1 MVTGMALSAKAQAM
15 VTPTPIQARSAI
27 EILSPATQ
35 TAPVV
40 FSSPHSG
47 RDYPPDF
54 TAESALDRV
63 TLRRSEDGFVDEL
76 FAAAPSY
83 GAPMLKALFPRVYV
97 DPNREPYELDPTMF
111 DEPLPNYANTS
122 SPRVAAGLGT
132 IARVVT
138 NGEEI
143 YVGKLRFAEVR
154 GRIESLYR
162 PYHAA
167 LGELIDTTKSRFGHC
182 VLIDCHSMPSVG
194 GPLDHDSGRRRVD
207 FILGDAHGAAC
218 APALTRFVEQ
228 QLRALG
234 YAVARNAPYSGGYIT
249 RHYGRPNEGVHALQ
263 IEINRALYMDE
274 DRVRPSPGLPPLAA
288 HMERLAGAICGFD
301 GLQLAAE

>member
-1 MVTGMALSAKAQAM
+1 MVTGAPPQ
-15 VTPTPIQARSAI
+15 TRSAI
-27 EILSPATQ
+27 EILAPATQ
-35 TAPVV
+35 SAPVV

-47 RDYPPDF
+47 RDYSPEF
-54 TAESALDRV
+54 AAGSALDRV
-63 TLRRSEDGFVDEL
+63 ALRRSEDSFVDEI
-76 FAAAPSY
+76 FAAAPRC

-97 DPNREPYELDPTMF
+97 DPNREPFELDPTMF
-111 DEPLPNYANTS
+111 DDALPAYANTS

-143 YVGKLRFAEVR
+143 YLGKLRFAEVR
-154 GRIESLYR
+154 GRIENLYR

-167 LGELIDTTKSRFGHC
+167 LGELIGATKARFGHC

-194 GPLDHDSGRRRVD
+194 GPLDHDAGRRRVD
-207 FILGDAHGAAC
+207 FNLGDAHGAAC
-218 APALTRFVEQ
+218 TPALTRFVER

-234 YAVARNAPYSGGYIT
+234 YVVARNAPYSGGYIT
-249 RHYGRPNEGVHALQ
+249 RHYGRPDDGVHALQ

-274 DRVRPSPGLPPLAA
+274 DRVRPGPGLAPLTA
-288 HMERLAGAICGFD
+288 HMERLTEAICSFD
-301 GLQLAAE
+301 VMQLAAE

>member
-1 MVTGMALSAKAQAM
+1 MGTATPLKAR
-15 VTPTPIQARSAI
+15 PAI
-27 EILSPATQ
+27 EILAPATQ

-47 RDYPPDF
+47 RDYPPEF
-54 TAESALDRV
+54 AAGSALDRL
-63 TLRRSEDGFVDEL
+63 TLRRSEDGFVDEI
-76 FAAAPSY
+76 FAAAPRC

-97 DPNREPYELDPTMF
+97 DPNREPFELDPTMF
-111 DEPLPNYANTS
+111 DDALPAYANTS

-143 YVGKLRFAEVR
+143 YQGKLRFAEVR
-154 GRIESLYR
+154 GRIDNLYR

-167 LGELIDTTKSRFGHC
+167 LGELIGATKAQFGHC
-182 VLIDCHSMPSVG
+182 VLIDCHSMPSIG

-207 FILGDAHGAAC
+207 FVLGDAHGAAC
-218 APALTRFVEQ
+218 APTLTRFVER

-249 RHYGRPNEGVHALQ
+249 RHYGHPDDGVHALQ

-274 DRVRPSPGLPPLAA
+274 DRVRPSPGLAPLAA
-288 HMERLAGAICGFD
+288 HMEHLAGAICGFD
-301 GLQLAAE
+301 VLQLAAE